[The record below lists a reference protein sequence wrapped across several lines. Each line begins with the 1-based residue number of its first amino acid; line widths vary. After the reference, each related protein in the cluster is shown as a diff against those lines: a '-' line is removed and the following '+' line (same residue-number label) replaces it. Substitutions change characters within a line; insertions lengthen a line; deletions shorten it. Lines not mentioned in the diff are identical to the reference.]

1 MSLTSGYTYYR
12 IKLYLTDE
20 QKEWAKK
27 VSDAR
32 RFVYNWALGYSE
44 SLYENEG
51 ISFIGWKRL
60 NVLLT
65 ELKQSPEFEWLRQFD
80 STTLKYSLKDLDN
93 AYQRMFSGQCKPPK
107 FKSKKRDTI
116 RFASRPE
123 RITFKGENGRYVH
136 IPGLSRG
143 RDDDIDCKS
152 HNIPYGKDISY
163 TNARIKFDGIDYWL
177 SLDVKTKPL
186 EIEHEIDNDKVVG
199 IDVGIRTTAVLY
211 DGDSYTSYDR
221 PNPHRLSVLINRRDK
236 LRSAMTRD
244 INRRLSESLRTKT
257 KYEDVPK
264 SKNQLKREYRYR
276 KTCIQITNLYRSHY
290 HKVSRDIANHG
301 YNTVVLETLRIRPM
315 QRDNQYV
322 SPYIYEARLA
332 TLVNYIAYKCQDAGT
347 RVIFAPDG
355 YRSTKI
361 CSHCGGEYDVGESKI
376 YHCPHCHTVIDRD
389 ENAATNLRN
398 YGYQQLHQ

>member
-1 MSLTSGYTYYR
+1 MSASSGYTYYR

-32 RFVYNWALGYSE
+32 RFIYNWALGYSE
-44 SLYENEG
+44 SLYKNEG
-51 ISFIGWKRL
+51 ISFIGWKKL

-65 ELKQSPEFEWLRQFD
+65 EMKRTPEFEWLRQFD

-93 AYQRMFSGQCKPPK
+93 AYQRMFSRQCNKPK
-107 FKSKKRDTI
+107 FKSKKVDPI
-116 RFASRPE
+116 RFASRAE
-123 RITFKGENGRYVH
+123 RITFKGENGRYAH

-143 RDDDIDCKS
+143 RNDDIDCKC
-152 HNIPYGKDISY
+152 HNIPYGDNIKY

-177 SLDVKTKPL
+177 SLDVKSEPIVPDENL
-186 EIEHEIDNDKVVG
+186 NDKIVG
-199 IDVGIRTTAVLY
+199 IDVGIRTTAVVY
-211 DGDSYTSYDR
+211 DGEKYISYDK
-221 PNPHRLSVLINRRDK
+221 PNPHRLSVLLHRRDT
-236 LRSAMTRD
+236 LRSVITRD

-257 KYEDVPK
+257 KYEDIKK
-264 SKNQLKREYRYR
+264 SKRQLKREYRYQ

-301 YNTVVLETLRIRPM
+301 YNTVVLETLRIRDM
-315 QRDNQYV
+315 QRDNKYV

-332 TLVNYIAYKCQDAGT
+332 TLVNYIAYKCQDMGSQ
-347 RVIFAPDG
+347 VIFAPDG
-355 YRSTKI
+355 YKSTKI
-361 CSHCGGEYDVGESKI
+361 CSSCGNEYDVGEHKI
-376 YHCPHCHTVIDRD
+376 YSCPHCGIKIDRD

-398 YGYQQLHQ
+398 YGYQQIHQ